1 MRKLLEDKEFIIEIT
16 YSPKEL
22 NEISKWY
29 INTSMPPIYKNYD
42 LNKNEVAS
50 MIEEE
55 AVKTLMKIGSNKVMT
70 EYLHK
75 NIIAFTPEESE
86 DYIDVVW
93 DEEEE

>member
-1 MRKLLEDKEFIIEIT
+1 
-16 YSPKEL
+16 
-22 NEISKWY
+22 
-29 INTSMPPIYKNYD
+29 
-42 LNKNEVAS
+42 